1 MELYETLLLVHI
13 LAALVWV
20 GGGFMLVLLAYRAE
34 RAEDEVAMAYV
45 VGQGDKLANK
55 VFVPAAVTTLV
66 MGILLTIDGPWS
78 FGDLWIV
85 LALAGYFAGF
95 VLGAFFLGPLSARI
109 AGQVEQ
115 DGGYTS
121 ATLAQSRRLLTL
133 SRIDYVNFF
142 LIIVV
147 MVVKPTGDDVGLLA
161 AMALVLAAGIALT
174 LARLRALEGGGA
186 PAAAT
191 P

>member
-85 LALAGYFAGF
+85 LGLVGYAVSFVVGIGF
-95 VLGAFFLGPLSARI
+95 IEPEGKRI
-109 AGQVEQ
+109 HAAMEAGQPARGEFHIRRINVVSRME
-115 DGGYTS
+115 
-121 ATLAQSRRLLTL
+121 LAVL
-133 SRIDYVNFF
+133 YV
-142 LIIVV
+142 VV
-147 MVVKPTGDDVGLLA
+147 A
-161 AMALVLAAGIALT
+161 AMALKPTADDVLT
-174 LARLRALEGGGA
+174 LVLMAVAVGAALAWGVPKLREARPDAVAA
-186 PAAAT
+186 PTAD
-191 P
+191 